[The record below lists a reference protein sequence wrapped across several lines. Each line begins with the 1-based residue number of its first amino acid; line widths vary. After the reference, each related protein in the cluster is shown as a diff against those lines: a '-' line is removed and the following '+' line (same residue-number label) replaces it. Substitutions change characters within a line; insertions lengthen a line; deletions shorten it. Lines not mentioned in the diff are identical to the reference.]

1 MAFSP
6 FSRRHLLARGA
17 AFSAGFAGFR
27 TLMGSSG
34 SSMAV
39 AAERLRDGVAAD
51 GVGYGPLVED
61 PHRIIDLPAGF
72 TYRVIGKRGDVM
84 SDGLFL
90 PGHPDAMAAF
100 PGPDADTTIIIR
112 NHELPIDANRL
123 SAFGP
128 KLELLAKVAPERM
141 YDRGEG
147 KTPAC
152 GGTTTLVYD
161 TRGQRVVKQFL
172 SLAGT
177 TQNCA
182 GGMTPWGTWLS
193 CEEDTTTPGK
203 GAEKLHGYVFEVP
216 ASTAM
221 EVTIPKPI
229 KAMGRFRHEAC
240 AIDPASGVV
249 FLTEDR
255 EDGLLY
261 RYIPVD
267 RTNLH
272 AGGRLQALKVKDRP
286 SLDTSNA
293 GDAPVVTRGERL
305 AVEWIDVDEIDAPK
319 DDLRLRG
326 FAQGAAKFAR
336 NEGMWY
342 GHGAVFFAATSGG
355 KALKGQVWRYTP
367 SAAEGTKAEIDAPG
381 MLDLF
386 IEPNDGSV
394 VENADNV
401 TVATWGDLLLCEDEA
416 GPGDDANRIVGVT
429 PGGQLYH
436 FARNAG
442 SSSELAGACFSP
454 DGSTLFL
461 NVQTDGLTLAIN
473 GPWRT

>member
-249 FLTEDR
+249 CIPNNYDYGPERSLDEGWLRVTALAAHDPWCALPEDEYRSAKTEWFGRLNRTARRHLPPVADAAH
-255 EDGLLY
+255 DAALLSTDMFT
-261 RYIPVD
+261 P
-267 RTNLH
+267 RTVRKFTGH
-272 AGGRLQALKVKDRP
+272 AGGAIYGSTVKRRDGRT
-286 SLDTSNA
+286 D
-293 GDAPVVTRGERL
+293 L
-305 AVEWIDVDEIDAPK
+305 ANLFLIGTDQ
-319 DDLRLRG
+319 G
-326 FAQGAAKFAR
+326 F
-336 NEGMWY
+336 
-342 GHGAVFFAATSGG
+342 
-355 KALKGQVWRYTP
+355 L
-367 SAAEGTKAEIDAPG
+367 
-381 MLDLF
+381 
-386 IEPNDGSV
+386 
-394 VENADNV
+394 
-401 TVATWGDLLLCEDEA
+401 
-416 GPGDDANRIVGVT
+416 GVT
-429 PGGQLYH
+429 
-436 FARNAG
+436 
-442 SSSELAGACFSP
+442 GAMLS
-454 DGSTLFL
+454 GISMANLH
-461 NVQTDGLTLAIN
+461 GLKA
-473 GPWRT
+473 

>member
-1 MAFSP
+1 MPFSP

-17 AFSAGFAGFR
+17 AFSAGFAGLR

-39 AAERLRDGVAAD
+39 ACERLGEAD
-51 GVGYGPLVED
+51 ASIGYGPLVED
-61 PHRIIDLPAGF
+61 PHRIIDLPEGF
-72 TYRVIGKRGDVM
+72 TYRVIGRRGDVM
-84 SDGLFL
+84 TDGFFL
-90 PGHPDAMAAF
+90 PGQPDAMAAF
-100 PGPDADTTIIIR
+100 PGPDADTTIIVR
-112 NHELPIDANRL
+112 NHELSPDATRWC
-123 SAFGP
+123 AFGP
-128 KLELLAKVAPERM
+128 KLELLDRIPPERI

-147 KTPAC
+147 KVPPC
-152 GGTTTLVYD
+152 GGTTTIVYD
-161 TRGQRVVKQFL
+161 TKRQKVVKQFL

-177 TQNCA
+177 VLNCA
-182 GGMTPWGTWLS
+182 GGMTPWGTWLT

-203 GAEKLHGYVFEVP
+203 GIEKMHGYVFEVP

-221 EVTIPKPI
+221 ELTIPRPI
-229 KAMGRFRHEAC
+229 KEMGRFRHEAC

-261 RYIPVD
+261 RFIPND

-286 SLDTSNA
+286 SLDTSNTGA
-293 GDAPVVTRGERL
+293 APEIRRGERL
-305 AVEWIDVDEIDAPK
+305 AVEWMDVDEIDAPK
-319 DDLRLRG
+319 DDLRHRG

-336 NEGMWY
+336 SEGMWY
-342 GHGAVFFAATSGG
+342 GHGAVFFAATTGG

-367 SAAEGTKAEIDAPG
+367 SAAEGAKAEADAPG
-381 MLDLF
+381 MLELF

-401 TVATWGDLLLCEDEA
+401 TVAPWGDLILCEDEA
-416 GPGDDANRIVGVT
+416 GPGDRSNCIVGVT
-429 PGGQLYH
+429 PGGELYR
-436 FARNAG
+436 FARNSG
-442 SSSELAGACFSP
+442 STSELAGACFSP

-461 NVQTDGLTLAIN
+461 NIQSDGVTLAIN
-473 GPWRT
+473 GPWRK